1 MAKKEKKAVLNFD
14 DKEYI
19 IEDMTDEQRA
29 FANHAAD
36 LENKMASMR
45 FNLDQ
50 LSVGHQSFVEK
61 LRESLAE
68 PVEEKESE
76 AEA

>member
-1 MAKKEKKAVLNFD
+1 MAKKEKKATLHFD
-14 DKEYI
+14 GKDYL
-19 IEDMTDEQRA
+19 IEDLTDEQRTL
-29 FANHAAD
+29 ANHAAD

-61 LRESLAE
+61 LRESLNE
-68 PVEEKESE
+68 PVEEEVKEES
-76 AEA
+76 